1 MAYIDKEKLEQ
12 FINRYDW
19 GTCDE
24 RWRPES
30 EFGKFV
36 DAIPT
41 ADVAE
46 VKHGEWEYVS
56 KHPIIQLDNA
66 REQLYTLG
74 HAHRNQVRLRCSECH
89 KSTFVDDS
97 IAYKWCPHCGAK
109 MDGGDVG

>member
-1 MAYIDKEKLEQ
+1 MMAYIDKEMLERL
-12 FINRYDW
+12 FNRHEW

-46 VKHGEWEYVS
+46 VKHGKWDVVADYNVPLYGVCSVCGGTAICDEYCG
-56 KHPIIQLDNA
+56 K
-66 REQLYTLG
+66 
-74 HAHRNQVRLRCSECH
+74 
-89 KSTFVDDS
+89 
-97 IAYKWCPHCGAK
+97 CGAK
-109 MDGGDVG
+109 MDGGEE